1 MESVILKTEENGK
14 PIEKP
19 FSLTSNMKFLVTGL
33 IFGIVLMKS
42 EVVSWYRIQEMFRFQ
57 SFHMYG
63 VIGSAVGIGILSML
77 LVKKFNV
84 KTLTGET
91 IQIKKKEFSIG
102 TIIGGLLF
110 GFGWAMTGACPG
122 PMVALMGS
130 GSVAFGVALFSA
142 IGGTWV
148 YGALQSR
155 LPH

>member
-19 FSLTSNMKFLVTGL
+19 FLWMRNMKFLVTGL

-84 KTLTGET
+84 KTVTGET

-130 GSVAFGVALFSA
+130 GSVAFGMALLSA

>member
-19 FSLTSNMKFLVTGL
+19 FLWMRNMKFLVTGL

-84 KTLTGET
+84 KTVTGET

-122 PMVALMGS
+122 PMFALMGS
-130 GSVAFGVALFSA
+130 GSVAFGVALLSA

>member
-84 KTLTGET
+84 KTVTGET

-130 GSVAFGVALFSA
+130 GSVAFGVALLSA

>member
-1 MESVILKTEENGK
+1 MGSVILKTEENGK

-84 KTLTGET
+84 KTVTGET

-130 GSVAFGVALFSA
+130 GSVAFGVALLSA

>member
-84 KTLTGET
+84 KTVTGET

-130 GSVAFGVALFSA
+130 GSLAFGVALLSA